1 MVQNRHLPYFRSVL
15 GGGGDP
21 GRFQWDQLQTNIYS
35 ASANGIGNIQSN
47 QTSFANR
54 LSEQTGSVGQAP
66 TTIQAWDENS
76 RGRVA
81 GAQVQNNAIDALSIL
96 MQLRLVQMM
105 AGNVDTSETAKMLD
119 YQSRVGSGGGTLVQ
133 NGAKGEVVRLNPDG
147 STTRVRLDEPIGS
160 SISVISAAVPSST
173 SSPATTLSSA
183 STQSYMPAPAANP
196 SATAINPE
204 EITRR
209 LTTIR
214 TLANN

>member
-1 MVQNRHLPYFRSVL
+1 M
-15 GGGGDP
+15 
-21 GRFQWDQLQTNIYS
+21 
-35 ASANGIGNIQSN
+35 
-47 QTSFANR
+47 
-54 LSEQTGSVGQAP
+54 
-66 TTIQAWDENS
+66 
-76 RGRVA
+76 A

-105 AGNVDTSETAKMLD
+105 AGNVDTSETAKLLD

-133 NGAKGEVVRLNPDG
+133 NGTTGEVVRLNPDG

-160 SISVISAAVPSST
+160 SLSVISAAVPSST
-173 SSPATTLSSA
+173 SSPAPTPSSA
-183 STQSYMPAPAANP
+183 SAQSYTPAPATNP
-196 SATAINPE
+196 SAATINPE